1 MNVLR
6 DGGRYGVAASPDGST
21 RKHARRH
28 WRRRRPGK
36 LLAAV
41 TACAAFLACAGWG
54 AVAAAA
60 PNSSNRVVVPNGR
73 RLDAPLRPRAA
84 RIRPAVRPTLRIR
97 SNTLRWTA
105 IAGAGRYIVAS
116 AALGS
121 AAKYHGVR
129 GTSYTP
135 PANRAKTVRYR
146 VRTDRRGSPW
156 SNTVVR
162 TYRATATALA
172 FRVSGVGHRIVWSRP
187 PGATSFTGAIS
198 AAARGATARTT
209 SYVSL
214 GNVTGW
220 TPPASCGQTLY
231 YGVAT
236 STGLWSSSE
245 MSITWPACG
254 GTGGG
259 GSVSSMV
266 VGVNAED
273 WGGYPGVG
281 GKSMGQDI
289 ATLTPNIRWDDE
301 ASGSD
306 LNNYYLSQ
314 GLKASLLINQYN
326 GGGVSA
332 MNASSYASGAVSTYQ
347 ANCPQGVAQCP
358 YVEVLNEPYGTWYN
372 GSNAESTANAGAYA
386 TMVVDTYNAFHSKY
400 GPNSPKILAYTFLGC
415 SNGSAV
421 GCSSAWTSGVTS
433 AVPNIA
439 NYYDGVIVHPYGG
452 GSGYDRT
459 LSAQG
464 NRNAV
469 TSAHQATGKPV
480 YVTEVGWPTN
490 TGGSATGDSQQW
502 TEAQQATN
510 IYNFVNWARS
520 TGYVGG
526 VWYYAYMDDA
536 APGWYGLVRHS
547 EGSNDWTHKPGWTAL
562 GQAINQQSCTVCG

>member
-1 MNVLR
+1 
-6 DGGRYGVAASPDGST
+6 
-21 RKHARRH
+21 
-28 WRRRRPGK
+28 
-36 LLAAV
+36 
-41 TACAAFLACAGWG
+41 
-54 AVAAAA
+54 
-60 PNSSNRVVVPNGR
+60 
-73 RLDAPLRPRAA
+73 
-84 RIRPAVRPTLRIR
+84 
-97 SNTLRWTA
+97 
-105 IAGAGRYIVAS
+105 
-116 AALGS
+116 
-121 AAKYHGVR
+121 
-129 GTSYTP
+129 
-135 PANRAKTVRYR
+135 
-146 VRTDRRGSPW
+146 
-156 SNTVVR
+156 
-162 TYRATATALA
+162 
-172 FRVSGVGHRIVWSRP
+172 
-187 PGATSFTGAIS
+187 
-198 AAARGATARTT
+198 
-209 SYVSL
+209 
-214 GNVTGW
+214 
-220 TPPASCGQTLY
+220 
-231 YGVAT
+231 
-236 STGLWSSSE
+236 
-245 MSITWPACG
+245 
-254 GTGGG
+254 
-259 GSVSSMV
+259 MV

-273 WGGYPGVG
+273 WGGNAGVG
-281 GKSMGQDI
+281 GKTMGQDI

-459 LSAQG
+459 LSAQS